1 YPSVLGVLAMDV
13 WLDQH
18 ELKNWHAPA
27 CLDWEDRPVTVLIAA
42 AGRFDH
48 DGTVDELLV
57 RLGAVSVYAS
67 IEYWSWSRK
76 RWRPMFERSVA
87 LSVPIRTAVRQDFRA
102 DELLPGDRVLVLQ
115 DESGPV
121 DEIIM
126 RFSIVDRTTDRIE
139 IAVTNVTPARIAL
152 LTLFEPGG
160 SDMRLSIE
168 RESEGR
174 WTYYSLTRLSG
185 STLLARTALE
195 RSYANRAEAMFR
207 YLAGAERQQGAA
219 MTFALCPHGLLR
231 RRGTGRCSIRSD
243 RKPISGIR
251 RSREIW
257 SSGATTTKDSRM
269 VNEGA
274 SC

>member
-1 YPSVLGVLAMDV
+1 MDV

-27 CLDWEDRPVTVLIAA
+27 CLDWEDRPATVLIAFS
-42 AGRFDH
+42 GRFEH

-57 RLGAVSVYAS
+57 RLGAVSAYAS

-87 LSVPIRTAVRQDFRA
+87 LSAPMRTAVRQDFRA
-102 DELLPGDRVLVLQ
+102 DELHPGDRVLVLQ

-121 DEIIM
+121 DEIIQ

-139 IAVTNVTPARIAL
+139 IAVTNITPARIAL

-160 SDMRLSIE
+160 SEMRLWIE

-174 WTYYSLTRLSG
+174 WTYYCLTRLSG
-185 STLLARTALE
+185 STLLARTTLE

-207 YLAGAERQQGAA
+207 YLAGIERQ
-219 MTFALCPHGLLR
+219 
-231 RRGTGRCSIRSD
+231 
-243 RKPISGIR
+243 
-251 RSREIW
+251 
-257 SSGATTTKDSRM
+257 
-269 VNEGA
+269 
-274 SC
+274 